1 MPQIIEWVGASA
13 EDIVW
18 RYPKE
23 EITWGAQL
31 IVHEYEA
38 AIFFRDGKAYDVFGP
53 GRHTLT
59 TMNLPLLTGVLT
71 RVAGFETT
79 PFKATVIFVSTKQ
92 FKGLFGASGQTVE
105 LAPLKFYGA
114 FWFKVGDPK
123 TFVMEVVG
131 GQSAYTTEAVNSFL
145 RGYMNERLITNLSK
159 YDLVT
164 VFTKLEEVSFKVK
177 ATVDEEFK
185 RVGVD
190 IIDLKFEGV
199 DTTPE
204 YRDRLFWIKQTGG
217 AASQVLAMDTTKSVA
232 ESLSKSPGAAA
243 GTGIVL
249 VPQLMQQAA
258 AGAALVICPSCKAQV
273 PSTSKFCPSCGAAI
287 QAPPPPPAQPPTAPP
302 AGTVA
307 CPKCG
312 TQNPSAAK
320 FCMSCGTPL
329 QATVGCPK
337 CGSQNPANAKFC
349 MNCGAALQP
358 QTDNCPKCGSTVP
371 AGSKFCLNCGAK
383 LS

>member
-1 MPQIIEWVGASA
+1 MPQIIEWIGASA

-38 AIFFRDGKAYDVFGP
+38 AIFFRDGKAYDVLGP

-59 TMNLPLLTGVLT
+59 TMNLPLLTGVLS
-71 RVAGFETT
+71 RLAGFETT

-92 FKGLFGASGQTVE
+92 FKGLFGASGQTAE
-105 LAPLKFYGA
+105 LAPLKFYGS
-114 FWFKVGDPK
+114 FWFKINDPK

-131 GQSAYTTEAVNSFL
+131 GQSAYTTEAVNNFL
-145 RGYMNERLITNLSK
+145 RGFMNERLITQLAK
-159 YDLVT
+159 YDLAT

-177 ATVDEEFK
+177 AAIDEEFK
-185 RVGVD
+185 RVGID
-190 IIDLKFEGV
+190 LIDLKFEGM

-217 AASQVLAMDTTKSVA
+217 AATQVLAMDTTKSVA

-249 VPQLMQQAA
+249 IPQLMQQAA
-258 AGAALVICPSCKAQV
+258 ATPMVICPSCRAQV
-273 PSTSKFCPSCGAAI
+273 PSTSKFCSNCGSPI
-287 QAPPPPPAQPPTAPP
+287 QAPPPPSQPPTPSQPGAIS
-302 AGTVA
+302 

-312 TQNPSAAK
+312 TQNPVTAR
-320 FCMSCGTPL
+320 FCMNCGSPL
-329 QATVGCPK
+329 QATINCPQ
-337 CGSQNPANAKFC
+337 CGSQIPAGAKFC
-349 MNCGAALQP
+349 MNCGTKLQ
-358 QTDNCPKCGSTVP
+358 
-371 AGSKFCLNCGAK
+371 
-383 LS
+383 

>member
-1 MPQIIEWVGASA
+1 MPQVIEWIGAS
-13 EDIVW
+13 EGDIVW

-59 TMNLPLLTGVLT
+59 TMNLPLLTPVLS
-71 RVAGFETT
+71 RVAGYDKV
-79 PFKATVIFVSTKQ
+79 PFRAAVIFVSTKQ
-92 FKGLFGASGQTVE
+92 FKGLFGGSAQTVE

-114 FWFKVGDPK
+114 FWFKVEDPK

-131 GQSAYTTEAVNSFL
+131 GQNAYTTDAVNSFL
-145 RGYMNERLITNLSK
+145 RGYMNERLITQLSK

-177 ATVDEEFK
+177 AAIDEEF
-185 RVGVD
+185 RRIGVD
-190 IIDLKFEGV
+190 LIDLKFEGI

-217 AASQVLAMDTTKSVA
+217 AAQQVLAMDTLKTAA
-232 ESLSKSPGAAA
+232 ESLSKSPGAGVGA
-243 GTGIVL
+243 GVVL
-249 VPQLMQQAA
+249 LPQIMQQAA
-258 AGAALVICPSCKAQV
+258 APPPMIVCPNCKAQA
-273 PSTSKFCPSCGAAI
+273 PSTSKFCPNCGASL
-287 QAPPPPPAQPPTAPP
+287 QPPPPQPP
-302 AGTVA
+302 GTVT

-312 TQNPSAAK
+312 TQNPNTAK
-320 FCMSCGTPL
+320 FCMSCGSPL
-329 QATVGCPK
+329 QPQRTSCPQ
-337 CGSQNPANAKFC
+337 CGSEVPSGAKFC
-349 MNCGAALQP
+349 P
-358 QTDNCPKCGSTVP
+358 
-371 AGSKFCLNCGAK
+371 NCGAK
-383 LS
+383 IS